1 MHGFLKLIKYTHQ
14 WSLLKISPGDQT
26 ITINILMEN
35 TISFSELDLSD
46 EVLSAIT
53 EMGYENATPIQ
64 SGSIP
69 VMMKGFDLIG
79 QAQTGT
85 GKTAA
90 FGLPI
95 LEMIDPNNKS
105 VQALILSPT
114 RELCVQIAGELEK
127 MSRYKKGMN
136 VLSIYGGDSMQRQ
149 VSGLKRGA
157 NIVAGTPGRVMDHLR
172 RGTLKLHD
180 LQIVVLDEADEML
193 NMGFREDIE
202 TILQGTPTDKQTVMF
217 SATMSKPIMDISR
230 NFLKDPEL
238 IKVMG
243 NNVAASTIEQFYFE
257 TRGVKKGKIISN
269 LVQLNDLNLSLVF
282 CNTKAMVDKI
292 TEEMCQMGHKAEAL
306 HGDMNQNLRNKVMNR
321 FRKAEINML
330 VATDVAARG
339 LDINNVDAVFNYDL
353 PHDEEYYVHRIGR
366 TGRAGKAG
374 KAYSFAE
381 SRRDDRKILQ
391 LEKFIKSNIIK
402 SNVPDAYEITQ
413 ARIRR
418 IEDQLMQIA
427 SDNNLKDYEK
437 VLHDMYQKG
446 FDAHLLAACL
456 LKSRFDQ
463 DGIDLNVEKQAF
475 VKPER
480 HRERPK
486 ERQNERSNGYN
497 RSDDHAS
504 QKTQKVRMHLA
515 LGRKDKVKPG
525 DIVGALTGECKISG
539 REIGVIDM
547 FDHFS
552 YFEISESHVRKVL
565 KGMKRNTIKG
575 KKVMLSIARN

>member
-1 MHGFLKLIKYTHQ
+1 
-14 WSLLKISPGDQT
+14 
-26 ITINILMEN
+26 MEN

-79 QAQTGT
+79 QAETGT

-95 LEMIDPNNKS
+95 LEMIDANNKN

-149 VSGLKRGA
+149 ISGLKRGA
-157 NIVAGTPGRVMDHLR
+157 NIVAGTPGRIMDHLR

-202 TILQGTPTDKQTVMF
+202 TILQDTPTDKQTVMF

-230 NFLKDPEL
+230 NFLKNPEL

-243 NNVAASTIEQFYFE
+243 NNVAASTIEQSFFE

-269 LVQLNDLNLSLVF
+269 LVQLNDFNLSLVF

-292 TEEMCQMGHKAEAL
+292 TDEMCQMGHKAEAL

-381 SRRDDRKILQ
+381 SRRDDRKIIQ

-446 FDAHLLAACL
+446 FDPHLLAACL
-456 LKSRFDQ
+456 LKNRFDQ
-463 DGIDLNVEKQAF
+463 DGIDLSIEKQPSI
-475 VKPER
+475 KPEIR
-480 HRERPK
+480 KDRKREK
-486 ERQNERSNGYN
+486 YNGDS
-497 RSDDHAS
+497 RFEEKTS
-504 QKTQKVRMHLA
+504 QKTQKVKMHLA

-552 YFEISESHVRKVL
+552 YFEISENQVRRVL
-565 KGMKRNTIKG
+565 KGMKKNTIKG
-575 KKVMLSIARN
+575 KKVILSIARN

>member
-1 MHGFLKLIKYTHQ
+1 
-14 WSLLKISPGDQT
+14 
-26 ITINILMEN
+26 MEN

-95 LEMIDPNNKS
+95 LEMIDPNNKN

-136 VLSIYGGDSMQRQ
+136 VLSVFGGDSMQRQ

-202 TILQGTPTDKQTVMF
+202 TILMGTPTDKQTVMF

-230 NFLKDPEL
+230 NFLKNPEL

-243 NNVAASTIEQFYFE
+243 NHVAASTIEQFYFE
-257 TRGVKKGKIISN
+257 TRGVRKGKIISS
-269 LVQLNDLNLSLVF
+269 LVQLNNFNLSLVF

-292 TEEMCQMGHKAEAL
+292 TEEMVEMGHKAEAL

-330 VATDVAARG
+330 IATDVAARG

-353 PHDEEYYVHRIGR
+353 PHDDEYYVHRIGR

-381 SRRDDRKILQ
+381 SRRDDRKIFQ
-391 LEKFIKSNIIK
+391 LEKFIKANIVK
-402 SNVPDAYEITQ
+402 SNVPDAFEITQ
-413 ARIRR
+413 FRIRR

-427 SDNNLKDYEK
+427 TDNNLKDYEK
-437 VLHDMYQKG
+437 VLQDMYQKG
-446 FDAHLLAACL
+446 FDPHLLAACL
-456 LKSRFDQ
+456 LKSRFDL
-463 DGIDLNVEKQAF
+463 DGIDLNIEKQTY
-475 VKPER
+475 VKPEKR
-480 HRERPK
+480 KERQRERPN
-486 ERQNERSNGYN
+486 RNN
-497 RSDDHAS
+497 RSDEHAS
-504 QKTQKVRMHLA
+504 QKTQKIRMHLA
-515 LGRKDKVKPG
+515 LGKKDKVKPG

-552 YFEISESHVRKVL
+552 YFEISEDQVRKVL

>member
-1 MHGFLKLIKYTHQ
+1 
-14 WSLLKISPGDQT
+14 
-26 ITINILMEN
+26 MEN

-69 VMMKGFDLIG
+69 VMMRGLDLIG

-95 LEMIDPNNKS
+95 LEMIDPDKKN

-157 NIVAGTPGRVMDHLR
+157 NIIAGTPGRVMDHLR

-230 NFLKDPEL
+230 NFLKNPEL

-243 NNVAASTIEQFYFE
+243 NHVAASTIEQSYFE
-257 TRGVKKGKIISN
+257 TRGVKKGKIISS
-269 LVQLNDLNLSLVF
+269 LIQLNDFKLSLVF

-292 TEEMCQMGHKAEAL
+292 TEEMVAMGHKAEAL

-330 VATDVAARG
+330 IATDVAARG
-339 LDINNVDAVFNYDL
+339 LDINNVDAVFNYDN
-353 PHDEEYYVHRIGR
+353 PHDVEYYVHRIGR
-366 TGRAGKAG
+366 TGRAGKTG

-381 SRRDDRKILQ
+381 SRKDDRKIQQ
-391 LEKFIKSNIIK
+391 LEKFIKTSIVRQNI
-402 SNVPDAYEITQ
+402 PDAGELRQ
-413 ARIRR
+413 ARINRL
-418 IEDQLMQIA
+418 EEQLMQIA
-427 SDNNLKDYEK
+427 TDNNLKEYEK
-437 VLHDMYQKG
+437 VLHDLYQKG
-446 FDAHLLAACL
+446 FDPHLLAACL
-456 LKSRFDQ
+456 LKNKLDQ
-463 DGIDLNVEKQAF
+463 DGLDLNEEIKPKWKQ
-475 VKPER
+475 V
-480 HRERPK
+480 RERSKP
-486 ERQNERSNGYN
+486 Q
-497 RSDDHAS
+497 
-504 QKTQKVRMHLA
+504 QKTDNDYRPKDSKVRMHLA
-515 LGRKDKVKPG
+515 LGKKDKVKPG
-525 DIVGALTGECKISG
+525 DIVGAITGECRISG

-552 YFEISESHVRKVL
+552 YFDISESHVRKVL
-565 KGMKRNTIKG
+565 KGMKKNTIKG
-575 KKVMLSIARN
+575 KKVILSIARN

>member
-1 MHGFLKLIKYTHQ
+1 
-14 WSLLKISPGDQT
+14 
-26 ITINILMEN
+26 
-35 TISFSELDLSD
+35 
-46 EVLSAIT
+46 
-53 EMGYENATPIQ
+53 
-64 SGSIP
+64 
-69 VMMKGFDLIG
+69 
-79 QAQTGT
+79 
-85 GKTAA
+85 
-90 FGLPI
+90 
-95 LEMIDPNNKS
+95 
-105 VQALILSPT
+105 
-114 RELCVQIAGELEK
+114 
-127 MSRYKKGMN
+127 
-136 VLSIYGGDSMQRQ
+136 MQ
-149 VSGLKRGA
+149 
-157 NIVAGTPGRVMDHLR
+157 
-172 RGTLKLHD
+172 
-180 LQIVVLDEADEML
+180 
-193 NMGFREDIE
+193 
-202 TILQGTPTDKQTVMF
+202 
-217 SATMSKPIMDISR
+217 
-230 NFLKDPEL
+230 
-238 IKVMG
+238 
-243 NNVAASTIEQFYFE
+243 Y
-257 TRGVKKGKIISN
+257 
-269 LVQLNDLNLSLVF
+269 
-282 CNTKAMVDKI
+282 
-292 TEEMCQMGHKAEAL
+292 
-306 HGDMNQNLRNKVMNR
+306 
-321 FRKAEINML
+321 
-330 VATDVAARG
+330 
-339 LDINNVDAVFNYDL
+339 FNYDL

-515 LGRKDKVKPG
+515 LGKKDKVKPG

-552 YFEISESHVRKVL
+552 YFEISENHVRKVL

>member
-1 MHGFLKLIKYTHQ
+1 
-14 WSLLKISPGDQT
+14 
-26 ITINILMEN
+26 MEN

-95 LEMIDPNNKS
+95 LEMIDPNNKN

-136 VLSIYGGDSMQRQ
+136 VLSIFGGDSMQRQ

-230 NFLKDPEL
+230 NFLKNPEL

-257 TRGVKKGKIISN
+257 TRGVRKGKIISN
-269 LVQLNDLNLSLVF
+269 LVQLNNFNLSLVF

-292 TEEMCQMGHKAEAL
+292 TEEMVEMGHKAEAL

-330 VATDVAARG
+330 IATDVAARG

-381 SRRDDRKILQ
+381 SRRDDRKIFQ
-391 LEKFIKSNIIK
+391 LEKFIKATIVK
-402 SNVPDAYEITQ
+402 SNVPDAFEITQ
-413 ARIRR
+413 SSIRR

-427 SDNNLKDYEK
+427 TDNNLKDYEK
-437 VLHDMYQKG
+437 VLQDMYQKG
-446 FDAHLLAACL
+446 FDPHLLAACL

-463 DGIDLNVEKQAF
+463 DGIDLSIEKQPF
-475 VKPER
+475 VKP
-480 HRERPK
+480 ERPK
-486 ERQNERSNGYN
+486 ERQKERTNGYN
-497 RSDDHAS
+497 RSDEHAS

-515 LGRKDKVKPG
+515 LGKKDKVKPG

-552 YFEISESHVRKVL
+552 YFEISENHVRKVL